1 MSNKSI
7 HISEKTYQRMNRV
20 IGERMVR
27 GEKKV
32 SYEKLIEELLDNYEN
47 VQRSQFI
54 FSFYSFFLTSS

>member
-1 MSNKSI
+1 MPNKSI
-7 HISEKTYQRMNRV
+7 HISEKTYQRLNMV

-47 VQRSQFI
+47 VQRS
-54 FSFYSFFLTSS
+54 